1 MTLGGLLDLGYTV
14 VVGYKRASISVN
26 KGNVSVSLETIDSLG
41 ETFMVLRS
49 SNRKVG
55 TDLSF
60 KFYLFFLEGY

>member
-55 TDLSF
+55 TDYPFISPIYFPL
-60 KFYLFFLEGY
+60 